1 MVNAINQSRT
11 SKMETIPEDWK
22 MLKLSE
28 IGTFRKGKGIARKDL
43 IEEGIPCVLY
53 GEIYTKY
60 HFTAHKLSSYIT
72 QETAEKAEIIQNG
85 DILFT
90 GSGETAEEIGK
101 SFVYLGTKKAY
112 AGGDITI
119 LSPQNGLP
127 LFLGYITNS
136 TIVNKQK
143 EMHAQGSSV
152 IHIYPKNLEQI
163 KIPYPPIKEQQ
174 KIAIALSDMDDLI
187 ESLEKIIEKKKKIKQ
202 GTMQQLLTGVKRLPG
217 NTETWKEN
225 KLGNL
230 AFIKTGTRNNQDQTG
245 DGQYPFFV
253 RSQDVVRIN
262 SYSYDCEAVIVPGEG
277 GIGEIFH
284 YIKGKFDAHQRVYV
298 INEFDEISGK
308 YIYYYLKQNFLDH
321 AMKYTVKATVD
332 SLRLPTFQDF
342 MIKYPANKNEQKEIV
357 KILSDMDAE
366 IEALEEKLEKYK
378 KLKEGMMQELLTG
391 RIRLV

>member
-1 MVNAINQSRT
+1 ENVIPLYLYYKINSNHIHNKIFKM
-11 SKMETIPEDWK
+11 SKPGTQIYINTDDVINLKINIPND
-22 MLKLSE
+22 
-28 IGTFRKGKGIARKDL
+28 
-43 IEEGIPCVLY
+43 IE
-53 GEIYTKY
+53 
-60 HFTAHKLSSYIT
+60 
-72 QETAEKAEIIQNG
+72 
-85 DILFT
+85 
-90 GSGETAEEIGK
+90 
-101 SFVYLGTKKAY
+101 
-112 AGGDITI
+112 
-119 LSPQNGLP
+119 
-127 LFLGYITNS
+127 
-136 TIVNKQK
+136 
-143 EMHAQGSSV
+143 
-152 IHIYPKNLEQI
+152 
-163 KIPYPPIKEQQ
+163 EQQ

-217 NTETWKEN
+217 YTETWKEN

-357 KILSDMDAE
+357 KIL
-366 IEALEEKLEKYK
+366 
-378 KLKEGMMQELLTG
+378 
-391 RIRLV
+391 